1 MPKPYFT
8 GILASEDESKQ
19 KWTKKVDLEAKK
31 TFKTLSEAEIR
42 RRQAICEQE
51 LAKLAQ
57 KPATEAWE
65 AVGCDVLRKQAALDR
80 EMFSRC

>member
-1 MPKPYFT
+1 MAKPYFT
-8 GILASEDESKQ
+8 GICASRDESKQ

-51 LAKLAQ
+51 LRKLEVSKASDAEFV
-57 KPATEAWE
+57 AT
-65 AVGCDVLRKQAALDR
+65 DVLRKQEALFR
-80 EMFSRC
+80 EMLTRC